1 MSDISQV
8 VICITDELPDLQGC
22 KSDFSQESSDVE
34 IVFLY
39 VHIYTYIKQCCFF
52 SLYNNNSPSELLY
65 CILELHVVGLLGS
78 LLPPAGV
85 LADGLCPP
93 SLLLNVLFT
102 VLHHPQVLRRV
113 FWSVIT

>member
-8 VICITDELPDLQGC
+8 VIFITDELPDLQGC

-34 IVFLY
+34 IGFLY

-93 SLLLNVLFT
+93 QHT
-102 VLHHPQVLRRV
+102 QVPGDHRGVRPRGGQGQRPYGD
-113 FWSVIT
+113 